1 MNLLPDMSGSTPRIL
16 FVAFSNSIHSVRWI
30 NQISSLGWDLHLFPT
45 DFHPSAHP
53 GFKNVMIHAV
63 VEDKS
68 SSGNQEISIKGRASE
83 YRNEFKQRLKKSRF
97 FQLKVMKE
105 FISVLSSIRY
115 KWWWRNELRR
125 RAARLTN
132 LIKELR
138 PDIVHSLEIQHA
150 GYMTQM
156 AKKSMQH
163 EFPLWIATN
172 WGADIHYFGNIPEH
186 AAKIRDV
193 LESCDYYSCETQ
205 RDVPL
210 ARKFGFKG
218 EILPVLPNTGG
229 FDFVRIDRLRSPG
242 PVSDRRVIL
251 LKGPQGWV
259 YRGLVGLN
267 ALALCRDVLQGY
279 TIAIYLAA
287 SEVVEAATVLSQKT
301 GIPVEIIP
309 YCSHEEML
317 GWHGKARLSIG
328 LAMSDGISTSFLEAI
343 VMGSFPV
350 QSNTGG
356 AGDWIVDGET
366 GILVPPEDTETIA
379 KAIRRVLTDDELVN
393 RAALINEKT
402 VRERLDYENVRSQV
416 IAMYEKILQHPG

>member
-1 MNLLPDMSGSTPRIL
+1 M
-16 FVAFSNSIHSVRWI
+16 
-30 NQISSLGWDLHLFPT
+30 FPA
-45 DFHPSAHP
+45 DFYPSAHP
-53 GFKNVMIHAV
+53 GFEHVMIHSVA
-63 VEDKS
+63 EDK
-68 SSGNQEISIKGRASE
+68 GLFDNQENSSAGSAFEDK
-83 YRNEFKQRLKKSRF
+83 NDFKQKLKRSRF
-97 FQLKVMKE
+97 FQLRPMKKL
-105 FISVLSSIRY
+105 ISVLSSIRF
-115 KWWWRNELRR
+115 KWWWRCELRK
-125 RAARLTN
+125 RAARLTD

-138 PDIVHSLEIQHA
+138 PDIVHSLEMQHA

-156 AKKSMQH
+156 AKKNMQQD
-163 EFPLWIATN
+163 FPLWIATN

-218 EILPVLPNTGG
+218 KILPVLPNTGG
-229 FDFVRIDRLRSPG
+229 FDFVRVDHLRTPG
-242 PVSDRRVIL
+242 PISDRRVIL

-267 ALALCRDVLQGY
+267 ALALCADVLKGY

-287 SEVVEAATVLSQKT
+287 PEVAEAATALSRKI
-301 GIPVEIIP
+301 GFPVEIIP

-317 GWHGKARLSIG
+317 AWHGKARLSIG

-350 QSNTGG
+350 QSDTGG

-366 GILVPPEDTETIA
+366 GILVPPEDTEAVA
-379 KAIRRVLTDDELVN
+379 KAIRRALTDDELVN
-393 RAALINEKT
+393 RAAVINKKT
-402 VRERLDYENVRSQV
+402 VRERLDYEKVQSEV
-416 IAMYEKILQHPG
+416 IAMYKSILQHAD